1 MFLEKIEVKVLIFG
15 VEYAFFI
22 IKYFIV
28 KWFLC

>member
-15 VEYAFFI
+15 VEYVFFI